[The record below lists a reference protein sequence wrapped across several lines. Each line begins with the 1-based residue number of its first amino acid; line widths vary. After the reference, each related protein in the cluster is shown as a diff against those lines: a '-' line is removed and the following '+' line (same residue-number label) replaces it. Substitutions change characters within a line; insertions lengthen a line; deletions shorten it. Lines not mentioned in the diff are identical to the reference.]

1 MYSDVRLVI
10 WDLDETFWDGTLC
23 EGGITYNSTHHNIIK
38 ILCERGIMSSIC
50 SRNDLVPVETILRE
64 KGIWDYFI
72 FPSIDWTSKA
82 DRVARII
89 ATAQLRPETV
99 LFVDDNPGNRGQ
111 VKAAIP
117 GIQIADRPDIAGFL
131 DDPGF
136 RGKSDPDLT
145 RLKQYKVL
153 EERQSAL
160 TATGG
165 DDTAFLRQS
174 GIVVDIIYDVE
185 QHIDRAVELVNR
197 TNQLNFT
204 KRRLS
209 DDPAAARAELL
220 EDISLHHAKA
230 GLVSVR
236 DRYGDYGICGFFLV
250 HGLGVYEYT
259 TTVHFA
265 FSCRCLGMGVEQWVY
280 DLIGRPEIK
289 IVGDVASSLDGR
301 VDWINTGDGAVA
313 DGVTAP
319 HRFREIRLRGGC
331 ELEVLTYYF
340 RSRAENCL
348 AELVTPLG
356 SFNRATHSSAVLAR
370 GLLGLSD
377 EHRRALKNLKMDPA
391 YFETQLFTSCKDGT
405 VLVYSPSTDTE
416 LAVYRHKKS
425 GLEMPIFTRYSL
437 NEDNPNRTRKEI
449 EEFDRIRN
457 IAKMHYQ
464 RLPQD
469 DFGCYLSWYRTI
481 VEHAPKNALLIIVLP
496 NYLQNKNGVPE
507 LLTRQATLNEL
518 FKMVGKDLPNI
529 RFVETTSLLEAIDDV
544 KESFHLHFRRAV
556 YHRLYETIE
565 RLHDEWLETIYGA
578 KPRLTSATA
587 AA

>member
-23 EGGITYNSTHHNIIK
+23 EGGIDYNQSHHNIIQ
-38 ILCERGIMSSIC
+38 ILCRRGIMSSIC
-50 SRNDLVPVETILRE
+50 SRNDFAPVEAILRE
-64 KGIWDYFI
+64 KGIWDFFI

-89 ATAQLRPETV
+89 AQAQLRPETV
-99 LFVDDNPGNRGQ
+99 LFVDDNPGNRAQ

-117 GIQIADRPDIAGFL
+117 EIQIADRPDIAGFL

-153 EERQSAL
+153 EARQSAL
-160 TATGG
+160 SAAEG

-209 DDPAAARAELL
+209 DDPAVARAELL
-220 EDISLHHAKA
+220 AEISEHHAKA

-280 DLIGRPEIK
+280 DLIGRPDIE
-289 IVGDVASSLDGR
+289 IVGDVASSLDR
-301 VDWINTGDGAVA
+301 YVDWINTGDSGLST
-313 DGVTAP
+313 GETAL
-319 HRFREIRLRGGC
+319 HRFKEIRLRGGC
-331 ELEVLTYYF
+331 ELEVLAYYF
-340 RSRAENCL
+340 RSRAETCL

-416 LAVYRHKKS
+416 LAVYHHKKS

-437 NEDNPNRTRKEI
+437 NEDNQNRTKKEI

-457 IAKMHYQ
+457 IAKMHYT
-464 RLPQD
+464 RLSQD
-469 DFGCYLSWYRTI
+469 DFSCYLSWYRTI
-481 VEHAPKNALLIIVLP
+481 VDYAPKNALLIIVLP
-496 NYLQNKNGVPE
+496 NYLRNKNGAPE

-518 FKMVGKDLPNI
+518 FKTVGRDQSNI
-529 RFVETTSLLEAIDDV
+529 RFIETTSLLETIDDV

-565 RLHDEWLETIYGA
+565 RLHDEWIE
-578 KPRLTSATA
+578 ATEALRPNRTLAGA